1 MMMFVL
7 RAQTTQGSAALS
19 GMAHTVGY
27 LVAAAGPLAA
37 GALHDMTG
45 SWSTPLIGL
54 ICVVA
59 VFGWAGW
66 KASADRTIE
75 DTVR

>member
-19 GMAHTVGY
+19 GMAQTVGY

-54 ICVVA
+54 VCVVA

-75 DTVR
+75 DAVR